1 MNIPRTIADLHRY
14 IENAIPESINLD
26 YKDSRALNGKPG
38 EIAKDVSAFANADGG
53 IIIYGIKEEH
63 HRPIELDAGVDH
75 LTKTREWLETVIL
88 TNITPTLDNFE
99 VIQVELSDSN
109 SAYVVSIPKSVRAP
123 HQERQNKRYY
133 KRYNFCSV
141 PLEDYE
147 IRDIMNRR
155 LVFPPLLS
163 VGIDIDQGYIFEI
176 FVENISTTSAV
187 DIVFELPPDLVWQGG
202 TAPQQLIDGLKIL
215 QPKERLSFFYCG
227 TTEAFTNDCKF
238 LKHFCIKASYYNSE
252 AGQRVSDEYWIDIDN
267 YLGTSIRHSEMY
279 YVKKEI
285 NDGLSKVVKELASI
299 KSHLENIANIAAP
312 TGLRFSVSTI
322 RDLSET
328 FGLNPKTT
336 KFLAHRCSYNELMEI
351 LEIDLKLAHRLY
363 MLFTHRQGNSLDEV
377 EGITDEIIFKIRQN
391 LILSKELEE
400 SALESGII

>member
-14 IENAIPESINLD
+14 IENAVPESINLD

-53 IIIYGIKEEH
+53 IIIYGIKEDQ
-63 HRPIELDAGVDH
+63 HRPIEVDAGVDH

-99 VIQVELSDSN
+99 VIQIELTDSN

-123 HQERQNKRYY
+123 HQERQSKRYY
-133 KRYNFCSV
+133 KRYNFCAV

-155 LVFPPLLS
+155 LVFPPLLAI
-163 VGIDIDQGYIFEI
+163 GIDIDQGFVFEI
-176 FVENISTTSAV
+176 VVENISTTPAV
-187 DIVFELPPDLVWQGG
+187 DIVFELPTDLVWQGG
-202 TAPQQLIDGLKIL
+202 TPPQQLIDGLKVL

-227 TTEAFTNDCKF
+227 TTEAFAKESKF

-267 YLGTSIRHSEMY
+267 YLGTSIRYSETHY
-279 YVKKEI
+279 LKKEMSDNLGKI
-285 NDGLSKVVKELASI
+285 TKELSNI
-299 KSHLENIANIAAP
+299 NKQLENIANIADP
-312 TGLRFSVSTI
+312 TGLSLSVSTI
-322 RDLSET
+322 RNIADMLGIT
-328 FGLNPKTT
+328 PKTT
-336 KFLAHRCSYNELMEI
+336 RFRAQHCSRSQLMEI
-351 LEIDLKLAHRLY
+351 LNVDYKVAYRLF
-363 MLFTHRQGNSLDEV
+363 MLFTHRQGKSLDDV
-377 EGITDEIIFKIRQN
+377 EGMTEELKHRIRQN
-391 LILSKELEE
+391 LIFQEE
-400 SALESGII
+400 G